1 MKSSPVAWGNTVD
14 LLPVQADAVQVGPQ
28 KNLCRFHPA
37 AYRSF
42 NKGDGDA
49 GAFVT
54 KTYVGGT
61 LAHTH
66 NVPGGLAAKQGIDW
80 HQFTIDLKEGMNVI
94 RVVFDAN
101 KQVAET
107 DENNSYQIRVNVKIA
122 CDGEDRKSDV
132 SGKRVSVRVELGG
145 RRISK

>member
-1 MKSSPVAWGNTVD
+1 MNKSLNRSLAGLLVASTLAAAPLAAGGTVLTSHRPDIIPTTLGFVMKSSPVAWGNTVD

-66 NVPGGLAAKQGIDW
+66 NVPGGLRSEERRAG
-80 HQFTIDLKEGMNVI
+80 KE
-94 RVVFDAN
+94 
-101 KQVAET
+101 
-107 DENNSYQIRVNVKIA
+107 
-122 CDGEDRKSDV
+122 CV
-132 SGKRVSVRVELGG
+132 STCRSRC
-145 RRISK
+145 SPYH

>member
-61 LAHTH
+61 LAHPH

-80 HQFTIDLKEGMNVI
+80 HQFTIDLKDGMKVL
-94 RVVFDAN
+94 RVVFDA
-101 KQVAET
+101 KQQVAQHDET
-107 DENNSYQIRVNVKIA
+107 QSNKIRGTQQIELHA
-122 CDGEDRKSDV
+122 Q
-132 SGKRVSVRVELGG
+132 GKVHGSAN
-145 RRISK
+145 